1 MLVGTTD
8 AGFVIVAGALSTAL
22 AGGESA
28 GGGVSTG
35 VEGGV
40 AAGMCGGL
48 DVLEIVGSG
57 WTTAAFLSAPGT
69 AGEELE
75 DAARPALV
83 VEATEDVEPTAGPVD
98 IGAVVAFEF
107 ESSPGILSGKHCD
120 MRGLDIPNNFCDH
133 EGFALS
139 SSLPRDASIC
149 RSTSMSTSLS
159 SFTPVFEAP
168 ASCEHAPASSAHV
181 SQLQFAWNQLTGA
194 YHKQQSG

>member
-1 MLVGTTD
+1 MAYQPVLKG
-8 AGFVIVAGALSTAL
+8 GF
-22 AGGESA
+22 
-28 GGGVSTG
+28 
-35 VEGGV
+35 
-40 AAGMCGGL
+40 AADMCGVL
-48 DVLEIVGSG
+48 DVLEVVGSG

-75 DAARPALV
+75 DAARAALV

-98 IGAVVAFEF
+98 VGAVVAFEF

-120 MRGLDIPNNFCDH
+120 MRGLDTPNNFFDH
-133 EGFALS
+133 AGFALF

-181 SQLQFAWNQLTGA
+181 SQLQLAWNQLIGA

>member
-1 MLVGTTD
+1 MRVLVGTTA
-8 AGFVIVAGALSTAL
+8 AGFVVVAGALSTAL

-28 GGGVSTG
+28 GGGVSSG

-48 DVLEIVGSG
+48 DVLEVVGSG
-57 WTTAAFLSAPGT
+57 
-69 AGEELE
+69 
-75 DAARPALV
+75 DKARPALV
-83 VEATEDVEPTAGPVD
+83 VEATEDVERTAGPVD

-120 MRGLDIPNNFCDH
+120 MRGLDISNNFCDH

-139 SSLPRDASIC
+139 SSLLRDASIF

-168 ASCEHAPASSAHV
+168 ASCEHAPASSAQV
-181 SQLQFAWNQLTGA
+181 SQLQLAWNQ
-194 YHKQQSG
+194 